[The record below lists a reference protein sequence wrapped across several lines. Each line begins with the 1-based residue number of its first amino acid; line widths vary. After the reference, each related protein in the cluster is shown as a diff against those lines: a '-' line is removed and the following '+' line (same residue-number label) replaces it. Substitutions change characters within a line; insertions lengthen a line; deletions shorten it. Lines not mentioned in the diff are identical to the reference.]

1 MTLRKL
7 DCQQEL
13 EDFTEESRQLET
25 ELEATIEQNEKSLRD
40 LRSALNQQQLE
51 NDSIRVCFFILN
63 FLCNNLKQKICN
75 F

>member
-1 MTLRKL
+1 MLLRKL

-25 ELEATIEQNEKSLRD
+25 ELEATIEQNEKSLKD

-51 NDSIRVCFFILN
+51 NDSIRVSIYN
-63 FLCNNLKQKICN
+63 
-75 F
+75 

>member
-1 MTLRKL
+1 MPKCFNLINYFTIVIFRKL

-25 ELEATIEQNEKSLRD
+25 ELEATIEQNEKSLKD

-51 NDSIRVCFFILN
+51 NDSIRVCIFIN
-63 FLCNNLKQKICN
+63 
-75 F
+75 